1 MNQWIILLIAIC
13 SEVIATTSLK
23 LSDGFSKLGPS
34 VLVVL
39 GYGIS
44 FYCLSLTLRSIPVG
58 VVYAI
63 WSGMGI
69 SLITLV
75 GWHFFGEQLNIPT
88 LVGISLIFAGIMVI
102 NFYSSVEA

>member
-1 MNQWIILLIAIC
+1 MNQWVILLIAIC

-44 FYCLSLTLRSIPVG
+44 FYCLSLTLKSIPVG
-58 VVYAI
+58 IVYAI

-69 SLITLV
+69 TLITLV
-75 GWHFFGEQLNIPT
+75 GWHFFGEKLNMPT
-88 LVGISLIFAGIMVI
+88 VLGISLIFAGIMVI
-102 NFYSSVEA
+102 NIFSVTKA

>member
-75 GWHFFGEQLNIPT
+75 GWHFFGEKLNIPT